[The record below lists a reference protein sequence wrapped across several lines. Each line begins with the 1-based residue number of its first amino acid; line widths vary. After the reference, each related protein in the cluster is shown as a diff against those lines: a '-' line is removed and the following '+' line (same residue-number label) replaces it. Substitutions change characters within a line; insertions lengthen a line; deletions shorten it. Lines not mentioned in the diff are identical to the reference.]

1 MTGPADAAHE
11 APDPTT
17 RTHPPALRAS
27 LLTADGTPTPLHPHR
42 LHDHRHLLHRHLLH
56 LTSSIPPSPRQTTG
70 YIEKVAWI
78 EAIREAI
85 PGWDAAE
92 PSARKSIEVSPVLQT
107 AELQGW
113 LTKRAVHNQKERWQR
128 RWMALQGP
136 TLFWFS
142 GYYKVKG
149 QLVLTPGTRLQELG
163 PRPHAFSIATPEME
177 RAGLFLGVAAADA
190 ATKTEWVEAITAQI
204 RVAEGNAPSRK
215 FQLTTGPGPS

>member
-1 MTGPADAAHE
+1 
-11 APDPTT
+11 
-17 RTHPPALRAS
+17 
-27 LLTADGTPTPLHPHR
+27 
-42 LHDHRHLLHRHLLH
+42 
-56 LTSSIPPSPRQTTG
+56 
-70 YIEKVAWI
+70 
-78 EAIREAI
+78 
-85 PGWDAAE
+85 
-92 PSARKSIEVSPVLQT
+92 
-107 AELQGW
+107 
-113 LTKRAVHNQKERWQR
+113 
-128 RWMALQGP
+128 MALQGP

-190 ATKTEWVEAITAQI
+190 ATKTEWVEAIAAQI